1 MICFLQC
8 PLLFILN
15 PLRLLSFAPLLAM
28 ASSPSLFV
36 TLLELFSSFTVVIE
50 LIPETFFHFLKVM
63 TLLFTLL
70 MLEVLLPPNVVPLH
84 LLIFFRK
91 PLKLDIVLLAKIGD
105 GLGPLKIVHLL
116 AFVVLMEALVC
127 AQELRLVGVDTMSN
141 AVQCLSVDLVQDV
154 LMVSLSEHVSVV
166 ATTLSQSQESNY
178 QSRGLF

>member
-1 MICFLQC
+1 
-8 PLLFILN
+8 
-15 PLRLLSFAPLLAM
+15 M

-36 TLLELFSSFTVVIE
+36 TLLEFFRSLTLIIE
-50 LIPETFFHFLKVM
+50 LIPDTLFHLLKLM

-70 MLEVLLPPNVVPLH
+70 MLKVLLPPNIVLLH

-91 PLKLDIVLLAKIGD
+91 LLMLDIVFLAKIGD

-116 AFVVLMEALVC
+116 AFVVLMEALVR
-127 AQELRLVGVDTMSN
+127 AQVLRLVGIDAMSN
-141 AVQCLSVDLVQDV
+141 TVQCLSVDLVQDV

-166 ATTLSQSQESNY
+166 AATLSQSQESNY